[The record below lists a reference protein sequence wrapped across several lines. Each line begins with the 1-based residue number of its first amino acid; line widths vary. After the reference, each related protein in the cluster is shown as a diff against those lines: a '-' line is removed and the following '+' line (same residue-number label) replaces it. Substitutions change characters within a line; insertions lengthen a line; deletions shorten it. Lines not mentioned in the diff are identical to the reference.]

1 MYAMDQTMHFEHRA
15 EERRPRWE
23 LRRPGQRSTTPATTT
38 AAVADTVAPAQ
49 TGRPE
54 SDSSPTHAFLD

>member
-23 LRRPGQRSTTPATTT
+23 LRRPGQRAATT
-38 AAVADTVAPAQ
+38 AAAAPAQ
-49 TGRPE
+49 PGQPE

>member
-23 LRRPGQRSTTPATTT
+23 LRRPGQRSAAMTSSTP
-38 AAVADTVAPAQ
+38 VAPAQ
-49 TGRPE
+49 PGQPE

>member
-23 LRRPGQRSTTPATTT
+23 LRRPGQRSTTT
-38 AAVADTVAPAQ
+38 TVATAVPAQ
-49 TGRPE
+49 PGQPE
-54 SDSSPTHAFLD
+54 SDPSPTHAFLD

>member
-23 LRRPGQRSTTPATTT
+23 LRRPGQRSATAT
-38 AAVADTVAPAQ
+38 AAAVVAPASAQ
-49 TGRPE
+49 QGPIE

>member
-23 LRRPGQRSTTPATTT
+23 LRRPGQRSTTT
-38 AAVADTVAPAQ
+38 AATLTVAPAQ
-49 TGRPE
+49 PGQPE
-54 SDSSPTHAFLD
+54 SDSNPAHAFLD

>member
-23 LRRPGQRSTTPATTT
+23 LRRPGQRSTTT
-38 AAVADTVAPAQ
+38 VAKSASAAPAQ
-49 TGRPE
+49 PGQPE
-54 SDSSPTHAFLD
+54 SDSNPTHAFLD

>member
-23 LRRPGQRSTTPATTT
+23 LRRPGQRATTAATTPA
-38 AAVADTVAPAQ
+38 PAQ
-49 TGRPE
+49 PGQPE
-54 SDSSPTHAFLD
+54 SDPSPTHAFLD

>member
-23 LRRPGQRSTTPATTT
+23 LRRPGQRSTTT
-38 AAVADTVAPAQ
+38 AATLTVAPAQ
-49 TGRPE
+49 QGPIE
-54 SDSSPTHAFLD
+54 SDSNPAHAFLD

>member
-23 LRRPGQRSTTPATTT
+23 LRRPGQRSATITSTT
-38 AAVADTVAPAQ
+38 ASVAPAQ
-49 TGRPE
+49 PDRPE
-54 SDSSPTHAFLD
+54 SDSNPTHAFLD

>member
-23 LRRPGQRSTTPATTT
+23 LRRPGQRSATT
-38 AAVADTVAPAQ
+38 AATVTVAPALPAQ
-49 TGRPE
+49 PE
-54 SDSSPTHAFLD
+54 SDSNPTHAFLD